1 MATDVVKAA
10 ISSILQDKDFN
21 LQTPRM
27 KIARES
33 AQKMLDAI
41 SGERERERERELAR
55 FFFLA
60 LSPFVCA
67 LHVIVCHSLC
77 F

>member
-41 SGERERERERELAR
+41 SGEREREKERERAGALFLFGTKSICVCSAR
-55 FFFLA
+55 D
-60 LSPFVCA
+60 SR
-67 LHVIVCHSLC
+67 
-77 F
+77 

>member
-10 ISSILQDKDFN
+10 ILSILQDKDFD

-33 AQKMLDAI
+33 AQKVLDMI
-41 SGERERERERELAR
+41 SGKNKSAR
-55 FFFLA
+55 DHRKSSA
-60 LSPFVCA
+60 RIMLSA
-67 LHVIVCHSLC
+67 N
-77 F
+77 

>member
-10 ISSILQDKDFN
+10 ILSILQDKDFD

-41 SGERERERERELAR
+41 SGKRERERERERESWCAFLFGAKSICVCSAR
-55 FFFLA
+55 D
-60 LSPFVCA
+60 SR
-67 LHVIVCHSLC
+67 
-77 F
+77 

>member
-41 SGERERERERELAR
+41 SGERERERGRERAGALFLFGAKSICVCSAR
-55 FFFLA
+55 D
-60 LSPFVCA
+60 SR
-67 LHVIVCHSLC
+67 
-77 F
+77 